1 MAGDIFFKRK
11 LKVTLSTA
19 QKAFIYDDSFKIT
32 FNVQRVAEATTP
44 DKATVKI
51 YNPLMNDV
59 IESIQDAYIV
69 IEAGYESQTA
79 IIYRGDISRAMYYRD
94 GNDFILE
101 ISAGDG
107 EEANKKEE
115 QRAYAKGTPQSK
127 IILDIAKNLKLDFAA
142 GLEKKINSIF
152 TDKRKGKTI
161 IKGIKSIQKLAEL
174 LKEKDYIPC
183 ITNNV
188 LDIARTLKPTQDP
201 AIVLTSE
208 TGLLN
213 NPVRKKIKRKINK
226 KEEVLVDAVSFEALL
241 VSGLFPK
248 RQIKIDS
255 ELFTGFYVI
264 ESINYAG
271 DTRGDEWTANGEGVL
286 L

>member
-1 MAGDIFFKRK
+1 MAGIFFKRK
-11 LKVTLSTA
+11 LKVTLSTL
-19 QKAFIYDDSFKIT
+19 QKAYVYDETFKIT
-32 FNVQRVAEATTP
+32 FEVQRVAEATTP
-44 DKATVKI
+44 DKATIKI

-59 IESIQDAYIV
+59 IESIQDAYVV
-69 IEAGYESQTA
+69 IETGYETQTG
-79 IIYRGDISRAMYYRD
+79 IIYRGDVSAAMLYREE
-94 GNDFILE
+94 NDVILE

-115 QRAYAKGTPQSK
+115 QKAYAKGTPQAK
-127 IILDIAKNLKLDFAA
+127 IILDIAQNLKLEFAA

-152 TDKRKGKTI
+152 TDKKKAKTI
-161 IKGIKSIQKLAEL
+161 IKGVRSVQKLAEL

-188 LDIARTLKPTQDP
+188 LDIAETLKPTQDP

-208 TGLLN
+208 TGLLD
-213 NPVRKKIKRKINK
+213 NPVRKKTKRKIGK
-226 KEEVLVDAVSFEALL
+226 KQEVLVDAISFKALL
-241 VSGLFPK
+241 IPGLFPK

-255 ELFTGFYVI
+255 EFFTGFYVI
-264 ESINYAG
+264 ESINYSG
-271 DTRGDEWTANGEGVL
+271 DTRGDDWQCNGEGIL